1 MSIKYD
7 EWKNDITEIF
17 NSIMNGSN
25 ITSTKAPKLG
35 EVIDESSQPDEI
47 FRTITLWLHINT
59 TKQGVFLRNIW

>member
-1 MSIKYD
+1 MSIKCD

-47 FRTITLWLHINT
+47 FRTITL
-59 TKQGVFLRNIW
+59 